1 MSTRVLD
8 FLPSPAWTVRDAF
21 RSSSDLIAGT
31 NRSVIGS
38 AIVSLSRELNRLD
51 RARSREKEIMAV
63 GFLAVLVFLPFSPIF
78 SVLSLSAVTYGF
90 FTFRASNK
98 QYGLVKS
105 VKDQIE
111 ESMRESALAPMS
123 YEGLGIMDVAPISV

>member
-1 MSTRVLD
+1 
-8 FLPSPAWTVRDAF
+8 
-21 RSSSDLIAGT
+21 
-31 NRSVIGS
+31 
-38 AIVSLSRELNRLD
+38 
-51 RARSREKEIMAV
+51 MAV

-111 ESMRESALAPMS
+111 ESMRESALADDLVHPTNFYNPLRAS
-123 YEGLGIMDVAPISV
+123 NPPKT